1 MLKSI
6 EPDLKAHFR
15 PEFLNRI
22 DDIIVFNPLGEEV
35 VKKIVEVLLRDVAKR
50 LEAKNI
56 KVSFSDNLKKH
67 LMDVGYDREF
77 GARPMKRAITNV
89 IMNGLSTKI
98 LS

>member
-1 MLKSI
+1 MLKAL

-22 DDIIVFNPLGEEV
+22 DDIIVFNPLGENV
-35 VKKIVEVLLRDVAKR
+35 VKQIVEVLLQNVVKR
-50 LEAKNI
+50 LEERNI

-67 LMDVGYDREF
+67 LMEVGYDREF

-89 IMNGLSTKI
+89 IMNQLSTKI